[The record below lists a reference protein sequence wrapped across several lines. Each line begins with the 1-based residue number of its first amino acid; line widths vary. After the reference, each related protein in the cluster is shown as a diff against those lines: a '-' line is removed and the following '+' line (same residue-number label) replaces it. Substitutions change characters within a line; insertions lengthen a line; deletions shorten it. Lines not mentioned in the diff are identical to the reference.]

1 LPPTCSPDAPP
12 EQAVTLESKQP
23 RTATTSTS
31 SPDDEAR
38 VVLSALDALAL
49 KLDGKTAEA
58 STINR
63 KRAVF
68 YGVLDYAVQLG
79 DLDSNPLHKVKWTP
93 PKTSETVDPRVVINP
108 AQAASLLV
116 AVTYVGQRGRGKHLM
131 AFFACMYY
139 AAMRPAEVIAL
150 RRMDCTLPSAGWGSI
165 TLAKSRPR
173 STGSGQTPATLTR
186 SAGSSTAAPGTSA

>member
-23 RTATTSTS
+23 RTARTSTS

-38 VVLSALDALAL
+38 VGLSALDALAL

-58 STINR
+58 STVNR

-68 YGVLDYAVQLG
+68 YGVLDYAVQLN

-93 PKTSETVDPRVVINP
+93 PKTSETVDPRVVVNP

-116 AVTYVGQRGRGKHLM
+116 AVT
-131 AFFACMYY
+131 
-139 AAMRPAEVIAL
+139 
-150 RRMDCTLPSAGWGSI
+150 
-165 TLAKSRPR
+165 
-173 STGSGQTPATLTR
+173 
-186 SAGSSTAAPGTSA
+186 